1 MTASHHPAAP
11 PDAEAIR
18 GLVAEVLRRIAETTG
33 GRSAATAVPV
43 VVSRPLPS
51 PQPPATKTLTA
62 GVVSL
67 AVLEK
72 LPPGTTRVIVPAA
85 AVITPSARDHA
96 RERGLEITRTVP
108 GVTPEATR
116 PFLVAQADSPTAAA
130 TAAVIARTIPG
141 ALRIPASGLSDVIT
155 ALATHASRDGARGV
169 LFTGRTGV
177 AAVLANRSA
186 SLRAVTGRD
195 APAVAAAA
203 TETAANLLIVDPASL
218 PAPVLGRLVAEFASR
233 PEAVPPPELAQ
244 APDGC
249 GCQGQGH

>member
-1 MTASHHPAAP
+1 MPGS
-11 PDAEAIR
+11 EALRSPGPSRALPRRPR
-18 GLVAEVLRRIAETTG
+18 GR
-33 GRSAATAVPV
+33 
-43 VVSRPLPS
+43 
-51 PQPPATKTLTA
+51 
-62 GVVSL
+62 
-67 AVLEK
+67 
-72 LPPGTTRVIVPAA
+72 
-85 AVITPSARDHA
+85 
-96 RERGLEITRTVP
+96 
-108 GVTPEATR
+108 
-116 PFLVAQADSPTAAA
+116 FLVAQADSPTAAA